1 MKGILGAVGFGILL
15 TAVSFG
21 AAVSDAAQINEA
33 ERRFLLEQ
41 MESSKKDFLASIAGL
56 TMAQW
61 TFKPASSVWSVQEC
75 AEHIVLAEDFLFDSG
90 LGALK
95 TRAVARAQNSTL
107 EHDRAFAAR
116 MLDRSSKA
124 TAPTAIVPTGK
135 IASPAEAARLFVAKR
150 NAHIAYVKKTHD
162 ELRTHAA
169 EVPGL
174 GVLDAYQIMLMTAA
188 HSARHTEQIREVETG
203 PNYPKK

>member
-1 MKGILGAVGFGILL
+1 MKTIFAALGLGMVLAAALGA
-15 TAVSFG
+15 
-21 AAVSDAAQINEA
+21 AADSGRINEA

-61 TFKPASSVWSVQEC
+61 TFKPAPAVWSVEEC
-75 AEHIVLAEDFLFDSG
+75 AEHIVLAEDFLFDSAPA
-90 LGALK
+90 ALTTPAV
-95 TRAVARAQNSTL
+95 TRPENSTL
-107 EHDRAFAAR
+107 EHDRAFAVR

-124 TAPTAIVPTGK
+124 TAPAAIVPTGK
-135 IASPAEAARLFVAKR
+135 IASPAEAARIFVGKR
-150 NAHIAYVKKTHD
+150 DGHIAYVKKTQAP
-162 ELRTHAA
+162 LRTHTG

-188 HSARHTEQIREVETG
+188 HSARHTEQIREVEAG
-203 PNYPKK
+203 PNYPRE